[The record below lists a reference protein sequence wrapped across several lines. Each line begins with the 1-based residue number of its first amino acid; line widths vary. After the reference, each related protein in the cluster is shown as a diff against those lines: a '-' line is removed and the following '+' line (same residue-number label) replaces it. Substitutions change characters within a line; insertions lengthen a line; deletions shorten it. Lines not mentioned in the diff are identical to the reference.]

1 MEELGIEDA
10 RRQLG
15 EIVNR
20 AHFAE
25 QHTLITRQGK
35 PVAVVVN
42 ADWYSAASE
51 RPEDRQADA
60 EALAVHRGI
69 ADSLNDARRVAGL
82 PARRQPQDKRV
93 VHHIDGDA
101 TNNDP
106 SNLELRNVA
115 ETTQATQTTEEQ
127 HR

>member
-25 QHTLITRQGK
+25 RHTLITRQGK

-42 ADWYSAASE
+42 ADWYSAVSE
-51 RPEDRQADA
+51 RPED
-60 EALAVHRGI
+60 LAGKEINHR
-69 ADSLNDARRVAGL
+69 
-82 PARRQPQDKRV
+82 
-93 VHHIDGDA
+93 DGDPR
-101 TNNDP
+101 NLDP
-106 SNLELRNVA
+106 SNLEIR
-115 ETTQATQTTEEQ
+115 E
-127 HR
+127 RS